1 MIAHMIFPRV
11 QVPVVCA
18 VLAMAITPLSGN
30 EGQKQADAQPQP
42 SPSNAGK
49 ELQAMAPAPVPQT
62 GLNTGA
68 ADSAFAPDRIGG
80 LSVVHPSVNEYAP
93 ASRMPRDRMTPVTT
107 NNNVAHQLPGS
118 AAYSPNWLVDGMAQ
132 LEADEKRQKEFEAR
146 FGKREDGSARGA
158 LNEKSERDRD
168 IENNP
173 ENRNAVAA
181 NDPLVQY
188 LQKWAEASPAAAGIA
203 AAAQNAVS
211 GDTPPSAGGV
221 VNAADAGAGDAP
233 SNVSPRAA
241 GGADLAAMMGQ
252 PMLEATGPSIVL
264 PPPPPVAPAGTTF
277 QGVGD
282 QQPAS
287 VATGIPEHAALKIK
301 PIEKDTEPTKPIVN
315 DKKYFPQLQRF

>member
-1 MIAHMIFPRV
+1 MIFPRV
-11 QVPVVCA
+11 QVLAVCA
-18 VLAMAITPLSGN
+18 VLVMALTPLPDN
-30 EGQKQADAQPQP
+30 EGPKQANAQPQP
-42 SPSNAGK
+42 APSNAGK

-62 GLNTGA
+62 GLNAGA
-68 ADSAFAPDRIGG
+68 DDSALAPDRIGG
-80 LSVVHPSVNEYAP
+80 LSIVHPSVNEYAP
-93 ASRMPRDRMTPVTT
+93 TPRDRVTPTPT
-107 NNNVAHQLPGS
+107 NNVAHQLPGS

-146 FGKREDGSARGA
+146 FGRREDGSARDA

-168 IENNP
+168 IETNL

-188 LQKWAEASPAAAGIA
+188 LQKWADASPAAAGIA

-211 GDTPPSAGGV
+211 GDTPPNAGGV

-233 SNVSPRAA
+233 SNMSPRAA

-264 PPPPPVAPAGTTF
+264 PPPPPVAPAETTF

-282 QQPAS
+282 QPSAP
-287 VATGIPEHAALKIK
+287 VVTGIPEHAALKIK
-301 PIEKDTEPTKPIVN
+301 PIEKDTEPTRPIVN